1 MGMFLIIW
9 DQLFG
14 TFQPE
19 LPDAEY
25 QPKKYGL
32 TKPLEKETPMTIIF
46 HEWKNIWED
55 LSRKDIGRKEKWN
68 YIFGP
73 PGWSHDGSR
82 QTSEELRQ
90 TEESEAIPDLPGTV
104 EPVAARLNL

>member
-1 MGMFLIIW
+1 MFLIVW

-14 TFQPE
+14 TFQAE
-19 LPDAEY
+19 LPDEEY

-32 TKPLEKETPMTIIF
+32 TKPIGKETPATLIF
-46 HEWKNIWED
+46 HEWKNILQD
-55 LSRKDIGRKEKWN
+55 LNRRDIGWKEKWF

-82 QTSEELRQ
+82 QTSEQLR
-90 TEESEAIPDLPGTV
+90 EEEQNAVETV
-104 EPVAARLNL
+104 VN

>member
-1 MGMFLIIW
+1 MFLIIW

-19 LPDAEY
+19 LTDSDY
-25 QPKKYGL
+25 QTKKYGL
-32 TKPLEKETPMTIIF
+32 TKSLDKTTPLSVVF
-46 HEWKNIWED
+46 HEWRNMWKDIR
-55 LSRKDIGRKEKWN
+55 RKDIGWKEKWN

-82 QTSEELRQ
+82 QTSEELR
-90 TEESEAIPDLPGTV
+90 DLENGSLSV
-104 EPVAARLNL
+104 DGDFK